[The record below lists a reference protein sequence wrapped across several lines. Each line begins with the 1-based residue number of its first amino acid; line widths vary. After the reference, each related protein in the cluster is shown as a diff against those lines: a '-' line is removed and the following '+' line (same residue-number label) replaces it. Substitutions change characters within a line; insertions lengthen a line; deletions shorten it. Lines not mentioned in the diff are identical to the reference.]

1 MWHRIW
7 REWDWTV
14 VICTVLLISVGVV
27 IIGSA
32 THVNRDGLNITD
44 LVSKQLMFFVINAVV
59 IVLMQW
65 FDYRRLRS
73 WGRPLYFITILLLVA
88 VMLVGTSALGA
99 QRWIQLGPITISRL
113 SLRNYS

>member
-32 THVNRDGLNITD
+32 THVNRDGLNII
-44 LVSKQLMFFVINAVV
+44 VVFVPG
-59 IVLMQW
+59 
-65 FDYRRLRS
+65 DDRC
-73 WGRPLYFITILLLVA
+73 ILL
-88 VMLVGTSALGA
+88 
-99 QRWIQLGPITISRL
+99 RFYYW
-113 SLRNYS
+113 